1 MGRVSSSNMT
11 KIRIP
16 GGKRRKISGIST
28 RPPRLMTFRLKSS
41 ANAAVIFT
49 ENLRIL
55 NQIGFGYQLGSAS
68 NFRNAVVKAT
78 IIVNKHSANAN

>member
-28 RPPRLMTFRLKSS
+28 RLPRLMAFRLKSS
-41 ANAAVIFT
+41 ANAVILT

-55 NQIGFGYQLGSAS
+55 NQIGFGYQLVAPPISEMQ
-68 NFRNAVVKAT
+68 
-78 IIVNKHSANAN
+78 